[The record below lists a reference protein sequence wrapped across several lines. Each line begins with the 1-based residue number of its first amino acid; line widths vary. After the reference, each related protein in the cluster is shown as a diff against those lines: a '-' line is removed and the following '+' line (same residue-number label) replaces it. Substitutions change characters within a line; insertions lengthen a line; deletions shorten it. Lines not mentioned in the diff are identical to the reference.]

1 MEADNWKEPR
11 PRRAIAACIAL
22 GLALAAVLVVL
33 SPSLRGPQGLAGNSD
48 YRAILGFEPAP
59 GVGLR
64 GLEKDAHSADAGTRG
79 ATAATVKPAD
89 PASHT
94 VSVAGSPMAGGTPAP
109 TGASDG
115 TAKDTSGGIQ
125 SDANTSTYAAAKAA
139 NDLKPSL
146 PADKGDPVATVTG
159 WFTEPAKDR
168 GIPAASL
175 TTLKPADDKL
185 CEWKYEIVDAKDANH
200 DGHPEYVHVR
210 GLCIYEKDA
219 NGDGRPELS
228 LKMARDFE
236 AWDNDSNGV
245 FNVLIGKQGLMAFA
259 DPNSNGKHEVEAKA
273 LWTLEMKDEIEDQ
286 KPEIVRIGFAG
297 VESFDLNE
305 SGTVEYERFLGAQ
318 FNVTDANSDGIAEE
332 VEGAVLFY
340 HTYDIGDDGTREY
353 QGVAIAHVKTVDADS
368 DGHNESAVVQFFAY
382 EQLDMNRDGNPEAAR
397 GFSFEMTAEDANS
410 NGIVE
415 EACLKLA
422 AGPYPDPGSDRR
434 ANAAQAAGLEDK
446 VTNDT

>member
-1 MEADNWKEPR
+1 MEAHNWKERR

-33 SPSLRGPQGLAGNSD
+33 HPTLRGPQGLAGNSD
-48 YRAILGFEPAP
+48 YRAILGYEPAP

-64 GLEKDAHSADAGTRG
+64 GLERDAQSTDAGTRS

-89 PASHT
+89 PAAHT
-94 VSVAGSPMAGGTPAP
+94 VSVEAKPMAGGEPAP

-125 SDANTSTYAAAKAA
+125 SDADTGTYAGAKAA

-146 PADKGDPVATVTG
+146 PADKGDPVAAVSG
-159 WFTEPAKDR
+159 WFTEPSKDR

-175 TTLKPADDKL
+175 ATLTPPNDKDKL
-185 CEWKYEIVDAKDANH
+185 CEWKYELVDAKDANG

-219 NGDGRPELS
+219 NADGNPEIS

-245 FNVLIGKQGLMAFA
+245 FNVLVGKQGLMAFA

-273 LWTLEMKDEIEDQ
+273 LWNLEMKDEIEDQ
-286 KPEIVRIGFAG
+286 KPELVRFRSASTRRMRTPTGTPRSPSRWPGTSRRGTTIRTAC
-297 VESFDLNE
+297 STSW
-305 SGTVEYERFLGAQ
+305 SGSRASWPSQTRTATGS
-318 FNVTDANSDGIAEE
+318 TRSRRRRCGIS
-332 VEGAVLFY
+332 
-340 HTYDIGDDGTREY
+340 R
-353 QGVAIAHVKTVDADS
+353 
-368 DGHNESAVVQFFAY
+368 
-382 EQLDMNRDGNPEAAR
+382 
-397 GFSFEMTAEDANS
+397 
-410 NGIVE
+410 
-415 EACLKLA
+415 
-422 AGPYPDPGSDRR
+422 
-434 ANAAQAAGLEDK
+434 
-446 VTNDT
+446 